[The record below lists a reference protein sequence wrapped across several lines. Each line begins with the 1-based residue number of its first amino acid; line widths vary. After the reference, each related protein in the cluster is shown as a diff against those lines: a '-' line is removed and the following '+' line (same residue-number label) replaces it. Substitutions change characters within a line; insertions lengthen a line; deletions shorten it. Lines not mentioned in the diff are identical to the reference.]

1 LIGGYDR
8 PAMKVSLIAT
18 VKDAGPAIGEF
29 LRSLAAQ
36 TRAPDE
42 TVIVDGGSTDGT
54 LEALRAEPAI
64 IALSVPGAN
73 ISRGRNVAV
82 DAAIHEVIAVTDAD
96 CVLAPDWLERL
107 VVPLERG
114 ADVTAGFYRPLA
126 TTFVQRCFAA
136 TNMPEPEELRP
147 GWLPSSR
154 SVAFRREA
162 LEATGGYPEWLPVG
176 EDMFVNHRLLDL
188 GVRIDL
194 APDAVV
200 YWRVRPTVAA
210 TWRQYAGYAQGDAVA
225 AMYAQRHAVR
235 LAAYGLASIAIATRK
250 GPLLA
255 ASAIGGL
262 LYARRPL
269 TRAWRRFEGRPGER
283 IAAAAAVP
291 AAMVLIDSAK
301 IAGYASGLVLRL
313 RSAVQSRSMPSR
325 RAAFPARID
334 RRASSERSSSANSA
348 NHRSSGMNG

>member
-1 LIGGYDR
+1 
-8 PAMKVSLIAT
+8 MKVSLIST

-29 LRSLAAQ
+29 LRSVAAQ
-36 TRAPDE
+36 TRPPDE

-54 LEALRAEPAI
+54 LQALRAEPSI
-64 IALSVPGAN
+64 TALSVPGAN
-73 ISRGRNVAV
+73 ISRGRNVAL
-82 DAAIHEVIAVTDAD
+82 DAAIYEVIAVTDAD

-107 VVPLERG
+107 LVPLERG
-114 ADVTAGFYRPLA
+114 EADVSAGFYRPLA

-162 LEATGGYPEWLPVG
+162 LDEAGGYPEWLPVG
-176 EDMFVNHRLLDL
+176 EDMFLNHRLLDL
-188 GVRIDL
+188 GLRIEL

-200 YWRVRPTVAA
+200 YWRVRPTVGA
-210 TWRQYAGYAQGDAVA
+210 TWRQYARYARGDAVA
-225 AMYAQRHAVR
+225 AMYPRRHGAR
-235 LAAYGLASIAIATRK
+235 FAAYGLASVALATRSR
-250 GPLLA
+250 PLLA
-255 ASAIGGL
+255 ASALGGV
-262 LYARRPL
+262 LYVRRPL
-269 TRAWRRFEGRPGER
+269 TRAWRQFEARPTER
-283 IAAAAAVP
+283 IAAMAAVP

-301 IAGYASGLVLRL
+301 LAGYASGHALRL
-313 RSAVQSRSMPSR
+313 RRALQSRSTPSR

>member
-1 LIGGYDR
+1 
-8 PAMKVSLIAT
+8 MKVSLIAT

-36 TRAPDE
+36 TRPPDE

-54 LEALRAEPAI
+54 LEALRAERSI
-64 IALSVPGAN
+64 TTLSLPGAN

-107 VVPLERG
+107 LAPFEHGGGV
-114 ADVTAGFYRPLA
+114 DVSAGFYRPLA
-126 TTFVQRCFAA
+126 ATFLQRCFAA
-136 TNMPEPEELRP
+136 TNMLDPEELRP

-154 SVAFRREA
+154 SVAYRREV
-162 LEATGGYPEWLPVG
+162 LEAAGGYPEWLPVG
-176 EDMFVNHRLLDL
+176 EDMFLNRRLLDL
-188 GVRIDL
+188 GARIEL

-200 YWRVRPTVAA
+200 SWRVRPTAAA
-210 TWRQYAGYAQGDAVA
+210 TWRQYARYAKGDAVA
-225 AMYAQRHAVR
+225 AMYPERHAAR
-235 LAAYGLASIAIATRK
+235 FAAYGLAGTALATRS

-255 ASAIGGL
+255 ASAVGGV

-269 TRAWRRFEGRPGER
+269 TRAWRRFAPRPSEQ
-283 IAAAAAVP
+283 IAAMAAVP

-301 IAGYASGLVLRL
+301 MAGYLSGLALRA
-313 RSAVQSRSMPSR
+313 RRKIQSKSMPSR
-325 RAAFPARID
+325 RAAFPTRID
-334 RRASSERSSSANSA
+334 RRASSDRSSSANSE